1 MRESVDDLEN
11 LTATVLR
18 TGRDAVAAH
27 EQLAG
32 QPTH

>member
-11 LTATVLR
+11 LTATAHG
-18 TGRDAVAAH
+18 TGSEAVAAH

-32 QPTH
+32 HPAL